1 MTAEMYAC
9 LLLACIVLILA
20 VWLLDCYNDLRR
32 TRENLEDVV
41 RENLAMSAKNFELEC
56 DNAELKCRN
65 EVSQAELK
73 SYKKSHE
80 DDRKVIDRQRLLLER
95 FREFKHSV
103 EDQLDQIDNI

>member
-1 MTAEMYAC
+1 MTVEMYAC

-20 VWLLDCYNDLRR
+20 VWLLDSYNALRHTR
-32 TRENLEDVV
+32 ERLEDAARENLD
-41 RENLAMSAKNFELEC
+41 MSAKNFELEC
-56 DNAELKCRN
+56 DNGELKYKN
-65 EVSQAELK
+65 EISQAELK

-103 EDQLDQIDNI
+103 EDQLDRIDNV